1 MMDML
6 MMMMMMVHKDHVVMV
21 IITIRM
27 MRMLTAQYVHDGTG
41 CDVMTMIL
49 HIYVRKEIVL
59 PEFEG

>member
-6 MMMMMMVHKDHVVMV
+6 MMMMMHKDHLGLV

-27 MRMLTAQYVHDGTG
+27 MKVLTAQYVHDGTG

>member
-6 MMMMMMVHKDHVVMV
+6 MMMMMHKDHLGLV

-41 CDVMTMIL
+41 CDVMPMIL